1 MIAPRTPPGNV
12 LARLG
17 RYGVS
22 RVFYCTCA
30 DPNVFQC
37 LNRRRFAAA
46 ARSPSLTRA
55 TYGGINPGAST
66 ATLVAPAD
74 ANTYCFQPIATLPE
88 SVSSPATQSD
98 ELASDKAASGELAS
112 DKAASGEL
120 TSDELASDELA
131 SDGLAS
137 ATAQPVQLPG
147 TAAAEGP
154 PAPTT
159 LAHFLVIHLPLPRIS
174 PEAGPAQH
182 PGGTEAAVQAALSVI
197 TSAASLAG
205 TQLATLIAT
214 AAAQTGLA
222 EEYIVACWHALSLAQ
237 PVEQTSSP
245 SQSTAHS
252 RPHQVA
258 AQSACATERLYFG
271 RDMAAHHGRQ

>member
-1 MIAPRTPPGNV
+1 MITPRTPPGNV

-22 RVFYCTCA
+22 RVFYCTCV

-37 LNRRRFAAA
+37 LNRRHFAAA
-46 ARSPSLTRA
+46 AHSPSLTRA

-88 SVSSPATQSD
+88 PVSSPAAQ
-98 ELASDKAASGELAS
+98 
-112 DKAASGEL
+112 
-120 TSDELASDELA
+120 SDELASDELA

-137 ATAQPVQLPG
+137 AVAQPVQLPG

-154 PAPTT
+154 PAPAT
-159 LAHFLVIHLPLPRIS
+159 LAHFLVIRLPLPRIS

-197 TSAASLAG
+197 TSAVSLAG

-214 AAAQTGLA
+214 AATQTGLA
-222 EEYIVACWHALSLAQ
+222 EEYIVARWHALSLAQ

-258 AQSACATERLYFG
+258 AQSASNHKYEPELRRLLIA
-271 RDMAAHHGRQ
+271 RARE

>member
-1 MIAPRTPPGNV
+1 MIAPRTLPGNV

-46 ARSPSLTRA
+46 AHSPSLTRA

-88 SVSSPATQSD
+88 PDSSPAAQSN

-112 DKAASGEL
+112 DEL
-120 TSDELASDELA
+120 ASDELASDELA

-154 PAPTT
+154 PAPAT
-159 LAHFLVIHLPLPRIS
+159 LAHFLVIRLPLPRIS

-214 AAAQTGLA
+214 AAAQMGLA
-222 EEYIVACWHALSLAQ
+222 EEYIVARWHALSLAQ

-252 RPHQVA
+252 HPHQVA
-258 AQSACATERLYFG
+258 AQSASNCKYEPELRRLLIA
-271 RDMAAHHGRQ
+271 RARE